1 MWIRIPK
8 APEYGSNTDPDPQHW
23 SQLVCEASVAEPTF
37 LSLSGNNDA
46 PLPPTFLSLSGN
58 NDAPLP
64 PTVLDVMNFF
74 SRFKGAVSREKAS
87 VYHMM

>member
-46 PLPPTFLSLSGN
+46 PLPPT
-58 NDAPLP
+58 
-64 PTVLDVMNFF
+64 VLDVMNFLNL
-74 SRFKGAVSREKAS
+74 FKGAVSREKAS
-87 VYHMM
+87 VLSHDVLL